1 MRKLRSIAF
10 QRCILRG
17 GLPLVEVS
25 QNEDFLQKT
34 ASKTGFLRDTKLDQL
49 TLEGAGTPNF
59 KSTDIFDMFP
69 ENLGAKAFR

>member
-1 MRKLRSIAF
+1 MGKLRSIAF
-10 QRCILRG
+10 QPCILRG
-17 GLPLVEVS
+17 GLHLVKVS
-25 QNEDFLQKT
+25 QNKDFLQKT
-34 ASKTGFLRDTKLDQL
+34 ASKTAFWGDTNLDQV